1 MSDNGNQFVMEM
13 LCSIRSEIGD
23 LRKGQIDI
31 ELRLTASEHLTEG
44 LMVHIASTDSG
55 INELKA
61 DMRLVKRR
69 LDLVDA

>member
-1 MSDNGNQFVMEM
+1 MSDNGNQFGMEM

-31 ELRLTASEHLTEG
+31 ELRLTASEHITQG
-44 LMVHIASTDSG
+44 LMAHIASTHSG
-55 INELKA
+55 IDELKA